1 MAINN
6 GLGISCVPNLKY
18 QNGSRDTG
26 GQMADLFNE
35 KEITLDKLREYFHN
49 NDFSTLPVK
58 DPSEYTE
65 KQLKLYNRVL
75 RIVNAEWRTISK
87 SLGLT
92 HPQDCYSKDYPP
104 ELIRD
109 RTQRII
115 ADNVVR
121 LCSNKRTFWNML
133 WHFIVPMFLKR
144 KNSDEAL
151 HNTTNALMQ
160 TLDIE
165 GLSKSAKEFSCDED
179 FNPNKAI
186 NYPRMDH
193 IKKWKHTRAKVKVES
208 LDAISERSPDGEP
221 PQIPDKTN
229 VETAADIHI
238 LIENLINSASEQ
250 EREII
255 GLLSEGYNQTE
266 IAKRLGI
273 SQSTVSR
280 KVKKFKSF
288 LSASV

>member
-1 MAINN
+1 M
-6 GLGISCVPNLKY
+6 S
-18 QNGSRDTG
+18 
-26 GQMADLFNE
+26 DLFNE
-35 KEITLDKLREYFHN
+35 KEITLEKLRDYFHN

-65 KQLKLYNRVL
+65 KQLTLYNRVL
-75 RIVNAEWRTISK
+75 RIVNAEWKSISK

-92 HPQDCYSKDYPP
+92 HPQDCYSKDFPP

-109 RTQRII
+109 RVQRII
-115 ADNVVR
+115 ADNVVK
-121 LCSNKRTFWNML
+121 LCSNKRTFWKML

-144 KNSDEAL
+144 KNNDEAL
-151 HNTTNALMQ
+151 HNTTSALMQ

-165 GLSKSAKEFSCDED
+165 GLSKTATEFSCDED

-193 IKKWKHTRAKVKVES
+193 IKKWNHSRAKMKVES
-208 LDAISERSPDGEP
+208 LDEP

-238 LIENLINSASEQ
+238 LIENLIDSATEQ

-255 GLLSEGYNQTE
+255 DLLSEGYTQTE
-266 IAKRLGI
+266 IAKRLGV
-273 SQSTVSR
+273 SQSTISR

-288 LSASV
+288 LSAGV